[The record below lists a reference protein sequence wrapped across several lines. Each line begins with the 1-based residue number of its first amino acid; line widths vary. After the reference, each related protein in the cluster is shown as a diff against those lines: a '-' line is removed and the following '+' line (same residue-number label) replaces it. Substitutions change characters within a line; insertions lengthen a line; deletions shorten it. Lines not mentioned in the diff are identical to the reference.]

1 MLLEKKLKK
10 YYHKLILINS
20 IFFYYPISVESQDW
34 NNREILIANNN
45 SMLQKVTIIM
55 PVEWVSQ
62 LSIPQTI
69 EDGKSS
75 ISNFEKKQ
83 FSKVNVAEIWLFSD

>member
-1 MLLEKKLKK
+1 
-10 YYHKLILINS
+10 
-20 IFFYYPISVESQDW
+20 
-34 NNREILIANNN
+34 
-45 SMLQKVTIIM
+45 MLQKVTIIM